1 MYKIIIEINESVSS
15 ETLKYLNVIKK
26 MHLIIVLERLKIVV
40 KTRVIQFMKK
50 IKQISLL
57 INWYVYFKKIT

>member
-26 MHLIIVLERLKIVV
+26 NAFDSRVGKGKNSSESSYYLVYEKD
-40 KTRVIQFMKK
+40 KTNI
-50 IKQISLL
+50 LA
-57 INWYVYFKKIT
+57 